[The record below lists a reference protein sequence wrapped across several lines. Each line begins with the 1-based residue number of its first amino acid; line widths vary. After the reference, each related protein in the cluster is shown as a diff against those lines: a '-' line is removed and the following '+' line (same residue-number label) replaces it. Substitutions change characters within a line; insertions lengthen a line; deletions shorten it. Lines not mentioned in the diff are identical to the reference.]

1 MVLIGRPGYRVAAE
15 VDLNQVFSGLQ
26 RRGIASGYEGGF
38 SVHRVDDDRELL
50 ARGAPHSALDQRIG
64 LVVRP
69 PGGAARYQ
77 RHGQQANDCLRT
89 RHDMPPEPGNATR
102 ELYAPRRV
110 TVLVQC
116 TTTLHYLH
124 IAIASLLWAYFALFW
139 K

>member
-1 MVLIGRPGYRVAAE
+1 MVLVGRPRYRVAAE
-15 VDLNQVFSGLQ
+15 VDLNQVLSWLQ
-26 RRGIASGYEGGF
+26 RRWIASRYEGGF

-64 LVVRP
+64 LVVRS
-69 PGGAARYQ
+69 PGGASRYQ
-77 RHGQQANDCLRT
+77 RHGEQANDCLRT
-89 RHDMPPEPGNATR
+89 RHDMPPEPRNATR
-102 ELYAPRRV
+102 ELYAPRRG

-116 TTTLHYLH
+116 TTISHNLD